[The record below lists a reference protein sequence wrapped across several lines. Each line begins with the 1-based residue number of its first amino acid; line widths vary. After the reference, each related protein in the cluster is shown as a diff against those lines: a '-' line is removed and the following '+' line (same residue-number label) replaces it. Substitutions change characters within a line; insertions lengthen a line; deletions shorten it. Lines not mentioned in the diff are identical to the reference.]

1 MAERKYIIP
10 LRKEYQKAPIYA
22 RTKKAVKAI
31 RQYLAKHMKNENV
44 KLGRQL
50 NMYLWQNGN
59 RNPPHKVEVIADIHK
74 DKDSEFIM
82 VELAGHSLD
91 DLRPKVEVKKASGIA
106 GKLEEKLG
114 GSEKKS
120 TEKKKMGVKKADK
133 KVVEE
138 EKKAEVKKAEVKK
151 ADKQVVQE
159 EKKVEEKK
167 EAEKVIREVPL
178 EEGKEKVSEAK
189 IEEKEV
195 KQEQKVERAEKKEGL
210 KK

>member
-22 RTKKAVKAI
+22 RTKKAVKAV
-31 RQYLAKHMKNENV
+31 REYLVKHMKNENV

-59 RNPPHKVEVIADIHK
+59 RNPPHKVEVVADIHK
-74 DKDSEFIM
+74 DKDAEFIM
-82 VELAGHSLD
+82 AELVGHSLE
-91 DLRPKVEVKKASGIA
+91 DLKPKVEVKKASGIA

-114 GSEKKS
+114 GEKKS
-120 TEKKKMGVKKADK
+120 TEKKKIG
-133 KVVEE
+133 
-138 EKKAEVKKAEVKK
+138 VKK
-151 ADKQVVQE
+151 ADKQVVEE

-167 EAEKVIREVPL
+167 EAEKVIIEKPL
-178 EEGKEKVSEAK
+178 EEEKEKVVEAK
-189 IEEKEV
+189 VEEKEV
-195 KQEQKVERAEKKEGL
+195 KQEQKVERADKKEGL

>member
-1 MAERKYIIP
+1 MVERKYIIR

-22 RTKKAVKAI
+22 RTKKAVKAV
-31 RQYLAKHMKNENV
+31 REYLVKHMKNENV

-59 RNPPHKVEVIADIHK
+59 RNPPHKVEVVADIHK
-74 DKDSEFIM
+74 DKDVEFVM
-82 VELAGHSLD
+82 AELAGHTLD
-91 DLRPKVEVKKASGIA
+91 DLKPKVEVKKASGIA

-120 TEKKKMGVKKADK
+120 VEKKKIG
-133 KVVEE
+133 
-138 EKKAEVKKAEVKK
+138 VKK
-151 ADKQVVQE
+151 ADKQVVEE
-159 EKKVEEKK
+159 EKKEEEKK
-167 EAEKVIREVPL
+167 EAEKVVREVPL

-189 IEEKEV
+189 VEEKEV